1 MIWRERWRAYRKPL
15 IVSTVVFISGVAAG
29 RVSKW
34 REVNTARQYAL
45 AAIAIADQNLE
56 RCAKVLFENPNRSL
70 PLKNSP

>member
-1 MIWRERWRAYRKPL
+1 LKEWWTAYRKPL
-15 IVSTVVFISGVAAG
+15 IVSMLVFISGLAAG

-56 RCAKVLFENPNRSL
+56 RCAKALFENPSRTL
-70 PLKNSP
+70 PSKR